1 MNSIGP
7 KCKLCRRA
15 GKKLF
20 LKGERCFTAKCAV
33 VKKPYAPGQHSKPA
47 GAMSEYGKQL
57 AQKQT
62 LKRFYRLSER
72 QFKKY
77 FEESVRK
84 EGNFADIM
92 VGKLETRLDNVVYRL
107 NFSDSR
113 AQGRQLVSHGF
124 FLVNGKT
131 VNIPSFSVNPGDQ
144 ISFRPSREGRA
155 YVKGL
160 KEKLANK
167 KQELPG
173 WLTLDAKKMEGKLIA
188 TPTTAEV
195 TPEANPQA
203 IVEFYSR

>member
-1 MNSIGP
+1 MNSTGP

-33 VKKPYAPGQHSKPA
+33 VKKPYAPGAHSKPA
-47 GAMSEYGKQL
+47 GAISEYGKQL

-77 FEESVRK
+77 FEDSVRK

-92 VGKLETRLDNVVYRL
+92 VGQMETRLDNIVYRL

-131 VNIPSFSVNPGDQ
+131 VNIPSFSVKPGDAV
-144 ISFRPSREGRA
+144 SFRPSREGRA
-155 YVKGL
+155 YVKNL
-160 KEKLANK
+160 KETLANK
-167 KQELPG
+167 KQETPG
-173 WLTLDAKKMEGKLIA
+173 WLTLDVKKMEGKLVLR
-188 TPTTAEV
+188 PTTAEV